1 MFKNIKYPISLSY
14 VFGIAVYILCSL
26 NSVVKPINEGA
37 GSALFIIG
45 CCIIYAEEAQYED

>member
-14 VFGIAVYILCSL
+14 VFGIAIYILCSL
-26 NSVVKPINEGA
+26 NGVVKSINESA

-45 CCIIYAEEAQYED
+45 CCIIYAEKAQYEE

>member
-14 VFGIAVYILCSL
+14 VFSIAVYILCSL
-26 NSVVKPINEGA
+26 NSVVKPIDEGA

-45 CCIIYAEEAQYED
+45 CCIIYAEKAQYED